1 MWFYH
6 WSLCQQMKVQM
17 CSKKQWAWHKDTHS
31 KERLASA
38 RLLIQ
43 CSLHDTIASSVP
55 GLSLGWRYVKQEQWP
70 LPSGSSQPHS
80 HPGLLPSNPFP
91 LHSALPTCLPIAPL
105 KHWLFPIQ
113 DFEHS
118 NLDCFPSYVYW
129 DNSLFFKSCLKYHLL
144 KEVLPDTPSP
154 YTLSSVSG
162 LLVNS
167 LSYQCHSPVAYFSI
181 SSLNHH
187 LF

>member
-1 MWFYH
+1 MSRKRHCLSSECLQEPLLKTQPHTLTAGSPSDCVGTPRYTAGTWSH

-105 KHWLFPIQ
+105 KH
-113 DFEHS
+113 
-118 NLDCFPSYVYW
+118 
-129 DNSLFFKSCLKYHLL
+129 
-144 KEVLPDTPSP
+144 
-154 YTLSSVSG
+154 
-162 LLVNS
+162 
-167 LSYQCHSPVAYFSI
+167 
-181 SSLNHH
+181 
-187 LF
+187 